1 MTLEERLRE
10 LASDTPPPELE
21 ASTLVSVGAADL
33 VARSDSPYGDV
44 WIAWSTRGFTGLT
57 PGFAAPTLEAFL
69 AGHRRPAYGS
79 DRLPRELEEV
89 AQRAL
94 ASGDTVGLPIDLSGM
109 GSFATAVL
117 GACSSIPP
125 GSVRPYGW
133 IADAIN
139 KPGAVRAVGTALAR
153 NPIPLL
159 IPCHRVVRSDGAVG
173 QYAFGADMKHDLLVR
188 EGALLA

>member
-10 LASDTPPPELE
+10 LASDPPPPGLE
-21 ASTLVSVGAADL
+21 SSTLVSVGAADL
-33 VARSDSPYGDV
+33 VARSDSPYGAV

-57 PGFAAPTLEAFL
+57 PGFAAPTLEVFL

-94 ASGDTVGLPIDLSGM
+94 TTGDTVGLPIDLSGM
-109 GSFATAVL
+109 GSFARAVL

-133 IADAIN
+133 IAEAID

-159 IPCHRVVRSDGAVG
+159 IPCHRVVRSDGTVG
-173 QYAFGADMKHDLLVR
+173 EYAFGADMKHDLLVR
-188 EGALLA
+188 EGALLT